1 MTWLHSLQHTLDIIE
16 DQLDQELSIEMLA
29 QQAYM
34 SMFHFQRTFS
44 LVLGI
49 GIGEY
54 IRNRRLSVAGEQLAA
69 KKIKVIDAAL
79 VYGYDS
85 PESFTR
91 AFTKFHGINPSK
103 AAKDPALLRRF
114 LPIKIKIT
122 IEGGNMMNVRIEERS
137 AFTIAGMKWT
147 LNISDPANHQ
157 QISKLWTVFNRS
169 EKPAHFCAQST
180 NDPVFNGSF
189 LGVCVD
195 NKDQKTFDYWIAS
208 TLSEGRSTEFETL
221 PVEAGQWAVFE
232 CVGAMPQAIV
242 KLWKQIYTEYFP
254 TSSYQPK
261 NTIDFEV
268 YPDGVTSSDDYR
280 CEVWIAVDK
289 VS

>member
-1 MTWLHSLQHTLDIIE
+1 MTWLHSLQQTLDTIE
-16 DQLDQELSIEMLA
+16 RRLDQDLSIEELA

-54 IRNRRLSVAGEQLAA
+54 IRNRRLSVAAEQLAA

-79 VYGYDS
+79 IYGYDS

-91 AFTKFHGINPSK
+91 AFFKFHGINPSQ
-103 AAKDPALLRRF
+103 AAKDPSMLRRF
-114 LPIKIKIT
+114 LPMKIKIS

-137 AFTIAGMKWT
+137 AFTIAGVKWT
-147 LNISDPANHQ
+147 LNINDLTNHQ
-157 QISKLWTVFNRS
+157 QISQHWTAFNRS
-169 EKPAHFCAQST
+169 EKPQRFCAQSVG
-180 NDPVFNGSF
+180 DPIFNGSF

-195 NKDQKTFDYWIAS
+195 NKDKKTFDYWIAS
-208 TLSEGRSTEFETL
+208 ALSEGLSTEFESL
-221 PVEAGQWAVFE
+221 SVDAGSWAVFE
-232 CVGAMPQAIV
+232 CVGAMPDAIV
-242 KLWKQIYTEYFP
+242 RLWKQIYREYFP
-254 TSSYQPK
+254 TSGYQPK
-261 NTIDFEV
+261 NSIDFEV
-268 YPDGVTSSDDYR
+268 YPAGDTSSDEYR

-289 VS
+289 I

>member
-1 MTWLHSLQHTLDIIE
+1 MTWLHSLQRTLDTIE
-16 DQLDQELSIEMLA
+16 DQLDQDLSIETMA

-54 IRNRRLSVAGEQLAA
+54 IRNRRLSVAGEQLTT

-79 VYGYDS
+79 LYGYDS

-91 AFTKFHGINPSK
+91 AFTKFHGVNPSK

-114 LPIKIKIT
+114 LPIKIKIS

-137 AFTIAGMKWT
+137 AFTIAGVKWT

-157 QISKLWTVFNRS
+157 QISKHWTEFNRS
-169 EKPAHFCAQST
+169 EMPARFCAQSK

-208 TLSEGRSTEFETL
+208 TLSDGQSTEFETL
-221 PVEAGQWAVFE
+221 PVEAGMWAVFE
-232 CVGAMPQAIV
+232 CVGAMPDAIV

-254 TSSYQPK
+254 ASAYQPK

-268 YPDGVTSSDDYR
+268 YPDGDPSSADYR

-289 VS
+289 I

>member
-49 GIGEY
+49 GVGEY
-54 IRNRRLSVAGEQLAA
+54 IRNRRLSAAGEQLAA
-69 KKIKVIDAAL
+69 KKLKVIDAAL

-103 AAKDPALLRRF
+103 AANDPVKLRRF
-114 LPIKIKIT
+114 LPIKIKIS
-122 IEGGNMMNVRIEERS
+122 IEGGNMMKVRIEERS
-137 AFTIAGMKWT
+137 AFTIAGVKWT
-147 LNISDPANHQ
+147 LDINDPDNYN
-157 QISKLWTVFNRS
+157 QISKHWTMFNRS
-169 EKPAHFCAQST
+169 DKAVRFCAQ
-180 NDPVFNGSF
+180 NVGDPIFGGNL

-195 NKDQKTFDYWIAS
+195 NKNQKTFDYWIAS
-208 TLSEGRSTEFETL
+208 TLSEHQSTEFETID
-221 PVEAGQWAVFE
+221 VEANHWAVFE
-232 CVGAMPQAIV
+232 CIGAMPQAIV

-254 TSSYQPK
+254 TSTYQPK

-268 YPDGVTSSDDYR
+268 YPDGDTSSDDYR
-280 CEVWIAVDK
+280 CEIWIAVDK
-289 VS
+289 V

>member
-1 MTWLHSLQHTLDIIE
+1 MTWLHSLQQTLDTIE
-16 DQLDQELSIEMLA
+16 EQLDQDLSIEKLA

-54 IRNRRLSVAGEQLAA
+54 IRHRRLSVAGEQLAA
-69 KKIKVIDAAL
+69 NKLKVIDAAL
-79 VYGYDS
+79 AYSYDS

-103 AAKDPALLRRF
+103 AAKEPALLRRF
-114 LPIKIKIT
+114 LPMKIRIS
-122 IEGGNMMNVRIEERS
+122 IEGGNMMKVRIEERS
-137 AFTIAGMKWT
+137 AFTIAGVKWT
-147 LNISDPANHQ
+147 LNINDPANHR
-157 QISKLWTVFNRS
+157 QISNHWTEFNRS
-169 EKPAHFCAQST
+169 EKPKKFCDQSIQ
-180 NDPVFNGSF
+180 DPVFNGRF

-208 TLSEGRSTEFETL
+208 ALSEGVSTEFDTL
-221 PVEAGQWAVFE
+221 PVEAGSWAVFE
-232 CVGAMPQAIV
+232 CVGAMPDAIV

-254 TSSYQPK
+254 SSLYQPK

-268 YPDGVTSSDDYR
+268 YPDGDPSSADYR
-280 CEVWIAVDK
+280 CEVWIAVEK
-289 VS
+289 I

>member
-1 MTWLHSLQHTLDIIE
+1 MTWLHSLQQTLDTIE
-16 DQLDQELSIEMLA
+16 EQLDQNLSIEKLA

-54 IRNRRLSVAGEQLAA
+54 IRNRRLSVAGQQLAEN
-69 KKIKVIDAAL
+69 KLKVIDAAL
-79 VYGYDS
+79 AYGYDS

-103 AAKDPALLRRF
+103 AAKEPALLRRF
-114 LPIKIKIT
+114 LPMKIRIS
-122 IEGGNMMNVRIEERS
+122 IEGGNMMKVRIEERS
-137 AFTIAGMKWT
+137 AFTIAGVKWT
-147 LNISDPANHQ
+147 LNINDPANHR
-157 QISKLWTVFNRS
+157 QISNHWTVFNRS
-169 EKPAHFCAQST
+169 EKPNKFCAQSIQ
-180 NDPVFNGSF
+180 DPVFSGRF

-195 NKDQKTFDYWIAS
+195 NRDQKTFDYWIAS
-208 TLSEGRSTEFETL
+208 ALSEGASTEFDTL
-221 PVEAGQWAVFE
+221 PVKAGLWAVFE
-232 CVGAMPQAIV
+232 CVGAMPDAIV

-254 TSSYQPK
+254 VSPYQPK

-268 YPDGVTSSDDYR
+268 YPDGDPSSADYR
-280 CEVWIAVDK
+280 CEVWIAVEK
-289 VS
+289 I

>member
-1 MTWLHSLQHTLDIIE
+1 MTWLHSLQQTLDTIE
-16 DQLDQELSIEMLA
+16 EQLDQDLSIEKLA

-54 IRNRRLSVAGEQLAA
+54 IRHRRLSVAGEQLAA
-69 KKIKVIDAAL
+69 NKLKVIDAAL
-79 VYGYDS
+79 AYGYDS

-103 AAKDPALLRRF
+103 AAKEPALLRRF
-114 LPIKIKIT
+114 LPMKIRIS
-122 IEGGNMMNVRIEERS
+122 IEGGNMMKVRIEERS
-137 AFTIAGMKWT
+137 AFTIAGVKWT
-147 LNISDPANHQ
+147 LNINDPANHR
-157 QISKLWTVFNRS
+157 QISNHWTVFNRS
-169 EKPAHFCAQST
+169 EKPKKFCDQSIQ
-180 NDPVFNGSF
+180 DPVFNGRF

-208 TLSEGRSTEFETL
+208 ALSEGVSTEFDTL
-221 PVEAGQWAVFE
+221 PVEAGSWAVFE
-232 CVGAMPQAIV
+232 CVGAMPDAIV

-254 TSSYQPK
+254 SSLYQPK

-268 YPDGVTSSDDYR
+268 YPDGDPSSADYR
-280 CEVWIAVDK
+280 CEVWIAVEK
-289 VS
+289 I

>member
-1 MTWLHSLQHTLDIIE
+1 LDTIE
-16 DQLDQELSIEMLA
+16 EQLDQDLSIEKLA

-54 IRNRRLSVAGEQLAA
+54 IRHRRLSVAGEQLAA
-69 KKIKVIDAAL
+69 NKLKVIDAAL
-79 VYGYDS
+79 AYGYDS

-103 AAKDPALLRRF
+103 AAKEPALLRRF
-114 LPIKIKIT
+114 LPMKIRIS
-122 IEGGNMMNVRIEERS
+122 IEGGNMMKVRIEERS
-137 AFTIAGMKWT
+137 AFTIAGVKWT
-147 LNISDPANHQ
+147 LNINDPANHR
-157 QISKLWTVFNRS
+157 QISNHWTVFNRS
-169 EKPAHFCAQST
+169 EKPKKFCDQSIQ
-180 NDPVFNGSF
+180 DPVFNGRF

-208 TLSEGRSTEFETL
+208 ALSEGVSTEFDTL
-221 PVEAGQWAVFE
+221 PVEAGSWAVFE
-232 CVGAMPQAIV
+232 CVGAMPDAIV

-254 TSSYQPK
+254 SSLYQPK

-268 YPDGVTSSDDYR
+268 YPDGDPSSADYR
-280 CEVWIAVDK
+280 CEVWIAVEK
-289 VS
+289 I